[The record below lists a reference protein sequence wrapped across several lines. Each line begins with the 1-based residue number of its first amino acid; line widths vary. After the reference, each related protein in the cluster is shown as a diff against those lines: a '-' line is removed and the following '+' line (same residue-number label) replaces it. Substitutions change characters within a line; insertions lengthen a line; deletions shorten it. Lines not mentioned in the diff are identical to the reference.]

1 MKELFATFP
10 ELASWIISGLL
21 TLLLGTLIYFL
32 KQNINALKEVSNVV
46 AEMRISFALQKK
58 EVESTVKDL
67 FKLENRVDSISKD
80 LEEIKID
87 VSMIKQD
94 SNRSK

>member
-21 TLLLGTLIYFL
+21 TLLSGTLIYFL
-32 KQNINALKEVSNVV
+32 KQNISALKEVSSVV

-58 EVESTVKDL
+58 EVESTVRDL

-80 LEEIKID
+80 LEEVKID